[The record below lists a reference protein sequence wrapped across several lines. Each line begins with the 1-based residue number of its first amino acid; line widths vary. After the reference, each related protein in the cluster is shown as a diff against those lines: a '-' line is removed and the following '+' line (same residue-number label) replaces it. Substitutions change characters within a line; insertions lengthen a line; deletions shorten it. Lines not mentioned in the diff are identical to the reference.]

1 MSMTCEEFLAAQL
14 KASNA
19 NLLGIVTCEQ
29 KAVSHFKDRKKV
41 FAQEELLGYVCK
53 LQAKKVWLQ
62 TCGYRCQL
70 TMFAHVGSARVEG
83 QNACIAAI

>member
-29 KAVSHFKDRKKV
+29 KAVSPFKDRKKV

-53 LQAKKVWLQ
+53 LQATESGYKH
-62 TCGYRCQL
+62 CGID
-70 TMFAHVGSARVEG
+70 A
-83 QNACIAAI
+83 N